1 MLQRSQCRGMEVWE
15 SVKTTSP
22 IPSDYEDVDVYGE
35 SIDLEGVGE
44 SSLAYETEHSK
55 VSNYEAG
62 KVPHYGNG
70 YDPVVDEPYGNGGP
84 EALEFQFVYGGD
96 YEAARKLPR
105 DETRCDFKKKAES

>member
-1 MLQRSQCRGMEVWE
+1 MEVWE

-55 VSNYEAG
+55 VSNFEAG
-62 KVPHYGNG
+62 
-70 YDPVVDEPYGNGGP
+70 
-84 EALEFQFVYGGD
+84 
-96 YEAARKLPR
+96 
-105 DETRCDFKKKAES
+105 

>member
-1 MLQRSQCRGMEVWE
+1 MEVWE

-70 YDPVVDEPYGNGGP
+70 YDPVVAEPYGNGGP